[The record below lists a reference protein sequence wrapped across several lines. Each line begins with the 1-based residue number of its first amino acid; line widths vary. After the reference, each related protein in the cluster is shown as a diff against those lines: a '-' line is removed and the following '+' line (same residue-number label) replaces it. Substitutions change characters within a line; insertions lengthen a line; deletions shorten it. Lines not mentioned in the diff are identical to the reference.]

1 MVETCSLV
9 SESMRA
15 KRRWSYRSRPYIC
28 RLFGQRSCFGKLR
41 IRPIARIPERRLNIR
56 TVKDSRERKERK
68 EMSCFNHTRLFN
80 LNSTDR
86 TRFFKITNL
95 FPQIVRDSF
104 TGSSSP
110 SRLRRPSS
118 SRRTRRRCREI
129 GPRTSPGWWS
139 RSGSWSSPRKMPS
152 LELMNLKLCE
162 LKTPCNFCGPWKQ
175 ELRGVGC
182 FRELRALVQITGQIF
197 SSRISVKYHR
207 LKSCSQIFGC

>member
-1 MVETCSLV
+1 
-9 SESMRA
+9 
-15 KRRWSYRSRPYIC
+15 
-28 RLFGQRSCFGKLR
+28 
-41 IRPIARIPERRLNIR
+41 
-56 TVKDSRERKERK
+56 
-68 EMSCFNHTRLFN
+68 MSCFNHTRLFN
-80 LNSTDR
+80 LNSTDW

-162 LKTPCNFCGPWKQ
+162 LKTLFCGPWKR

-182 FRELRALVQITGQIF
+182 YRESRALVQGHWFKSRDIFF